1 MQPITLTI
9 GIPAYNEQNNIARLL
24 NSLLS
29 QKQIG
34 FVIEKI
40 IVVTDGSTDDTNAKV
55 ESVADPRIV
64 LVTSVERQG
73 QNQAQQKIFTMAE
86 SDAVVLM
93 EADTVPASVDYLAK
107 LTSYLLE
114 ENRIGLVQG
123 NPQLLPP
130 TTLVGKII
138 DDQKQSYAKYSFGH
152 LDPENVCSGRGGRLF
167 AKSVYQN
174 LIWPESVP
182 EDCYALLWCRE
193 HQIPTKFAE
202 PARTFYQPPQS
213 LQELINE
220 RTKVLLGQKA
230 LKAYFPE
237 AQVSKLYNDMNSIQK
252 TLGLKRLLLMSAD
265 LFFRSPI
272 SFFGYLILKP
282 CFSWLV
288 NDQGNFNPRWQM
300 NPTTKLLW
308 KNREHE

>member
-93 EADTVPASVDYLAK
+93 EADTIPASVDYLAK

-114 ENRIGLVQG
+114 DNRIGLVQG
-123 NPQLLPP
+123 HPQLLPP
-130 TTLVGKII
+130 
-138 DDQKQSYAKYSFGH
+138 
-152 LDPENVCSGRGGRLF
+152 
-167 AKSVYQN
+167 
-174 LIWPESVP
+174 
-182 EDCYALLWCRE
+182 
-193 HQIPTKFAE
+193 QIA
-202 PARTFYQPPQS
+202 S
-213 LQELINE
+213 
-220 RTKVLLGQKA
+220 
-230 LKAYFPE
+230 
-237 AQVSKLYNDMNSIQK
+237 
-252 TLGLKRLLLMSAD
+252 
-265 LFFRSPI
+265 
-272 SFFGYLILKP
+272 
-282 CFSWLV
+282 
-288 NDQGNFNPRWQM
+288 
-300 NPTTKLLW
+300 
-308 KNREHE
+308 